1 MPRARFIRPE
11 FFTDE
16 KVSDLPFGCALLFAG
31 IWCQADLRGVF
42 ECSPRL
48 LRGLVF
54 PMRDGIDTDT
64 IGDWLNALER
74 SGMILR
80 FEHTDKTWA
89 VVVNWSRY
97 QEITTREIE
106 IGSHRPVPPDWSE
119 PDGWA
124 QIVAKAR
131 VNNRIGKSSPW
142 NSSGTVLEP
151 TQNPT
156 PTATPTA
163 TDTRER
169 DAPPRTEVDLQRIEH
184 LTGLGAIMAKDGKD
198 LYPEWKARTKG
209 LKSDAVET
217 IFKKAVPGIL
227 WPSEFTEHRKA
238 MGV

>member
-54 PMRDGIDTDT
+54 PMRDGIDTVT
-64 IGDWLNALER
+64 IGEWLNALER

-80 FEHTDKTWA
+80 FEHSGKTWA

-97 QEITTREIE
+97 QEITTREVE
-106 IGSHRPVPPDWSE
+106 IGSHRPAPPDWSE
-119 PDGWA
+119 PEGWA

-131 VNNRIGKSSPW
+131 VSNRIGKSSPW
-142 NSSGTVLEP
+142 NGSGTVLEP

-163 TDTRER
+163 TDTRGGEAPAPGKIYLEDDLAAAGVKMER
-169 DAPPRTEVDLQRIEH
+169 SGE
-184 LTGLGAIMAKDGKD
+184 D
-198 LYPEWKARTKG
+198 LYPEWQKVTKG
-209 LKSDAVET
+209 LKRDQVIA
-217 IFKKAVPGIL
+217 IFKDAKPGIE
-227 WPSEFTEHRKA
+227 WPSEFKAHRKA

>member
-54 PMRDGIDTDT
+54 PMRDGIETDT

-80 FEHTDKTWA
+80 FEHADKTWA

-119 PDGWA
+119 PEGWA
-124 QIVAKAR
+124 QVVAKAR
-131 VNNRIGKSSPW
+131 VSNRIGKSSPW
-142 NSSGTVLEP
+142 NGSGTVLEP

-169 DAPPRTEVDLQRIEH
+169 DAPAPVDEFEQERKFIE
-184 LTGLGAIMAKDGKD
+184 GLGGITRKAGKCIIPD
-198 LYPEWKARTKG
+198 WIAATKG
-209 LKSDAVET
+209 LKTGQVEAIMRGT
-217 IFKKAVPGIL
+217 TPGIQ
-227 WPSEFTEHRKA
+227 WPSEFKRARMTA
-238 MGV
+238 